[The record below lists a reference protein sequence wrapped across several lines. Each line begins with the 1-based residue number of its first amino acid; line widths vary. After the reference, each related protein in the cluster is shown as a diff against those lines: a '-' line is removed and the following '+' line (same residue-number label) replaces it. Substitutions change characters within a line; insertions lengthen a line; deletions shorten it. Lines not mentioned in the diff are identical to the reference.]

1 MPLSDRITFNC
12 PVKLICGQRALEHI
26 PYELAMRNARRPLLL
41 SDATAFRENR
51 SRAFVDALRESDLTL
66 GAVEALPAK
75 ADLESAHEIA
85 ALYRDRDHDALVVM
99 GSGPLMALGKLLNLV
114 VSTGQD
120 DPGAF
125 TSEKAGLAL
134 RLKPL
139 VLIAPAA
146 ASGNE
151 VSGRLQ
157 ADGIDLRSV
166 GLMPDLVCIDERTL
180 GSPGREALM
189 ATGVTA
195 LALGAETV
203 MAADKNP
210 MRDIYGVN
218 AVQMAAAA
226 LRAVD
231 QMPDAATPRMHLA
244 GAAVMTGCA
253 LGDRPPQRLERLAR
267 RLAATGRV
275 NDSEALGILLP
286 AAAGIGERHW
296 GWSSADLLPALE
308 GLARSARTSS
318 GQRSVLAAAALKA
331 LMNDLCRQS
340 AGRTPRTLEDR
351 GFSRKELDSIAASL
365 NPADEGMTADAIA
378 DLFQA
383 AFDGAPVHAEA

>member
-244 GAAVMTGCA
+244 GAAVMAGCA

-296 GWSSADLLPALE
+296 GWSSAELLPALE
-308 GLARSARTSS
+308 GMARSARNSS
-318 GQRSVLAAAALKA
+318 GQQSVLAAAALKA

-340 AGRTPRTLEDR
+340 AGRTPRALEDR
-351 GFSRKELDSIAASL
+351 GFSRKELDTIAASL
-365 NPADEGMTADAIA
+365 NPTDEGMTADAIA

>member
-1 MPLSDRITFNC
+1 MPLSDRMTFNC

-231 QMPDAATPRMHLA
+231 QMPDAVTPRMNLA
-244 GAAVMTGCA
+244 GAAVMAGCA
-253 LGDRPPQRLERLAR
+253 LGDRAPGRLEQLAR
-267 RLAATGRV
+267 RLAATGRL

-296 GWSSADLLPALE
+296 GWSSADLLPALD
-308 GLARSARTSS
+308 GLARSASTSH
-318 GQRSVLAAAALKA
+318 GQRSSLAAAALKA
-331 LMNDLCRQS
+331 LMNDLYRQS
-340 AGRTPRTLEDR
+340 EGRTPRTLEDR
-351 GFSRKELDSIAASL
+351 GFSREELDSIAASF
-365 NPADEGMTADAIA
+365 NPADEAMTLDAIA

-383 AFDGAPVHAEA
+383 VFDGAPVHAET